1 MLFRSVSDNDLG
13 TAMSGWKSYNPTNV
27 VNYVSAHDNNTLW
40 DRICHVY
47 GEGEAT
53 LEKRLAR
60 NRLSAAIVQTSLG
73 IPFMQAGEEMLRQKK
88 NADGSY
94 NENSYNASDAVNN
107 IKWELLTETSEQTK
121 MSEYYKGLIAFRKAT
136 PTLRLPVASE
146 NGEAVV
152 KLVKRAGALLA
163 FTMTNPYTGEQLF
176 VVYNAKQSAE
186 TITLPEGGW
195 DMYVSGAKAGATAI
209 KTGLSGEF
217 SADGISCYVFKKA

>member
-1 MLFRSVSDNDLG
+1 
-13 TAMSGWKSYNPTNV
+13 
-27 VNYVSAHDNNTLW
+27 
-40 DRICHVY
+40 
-47 GEGEAT
+47 
-53 LEKRLAR
+53 
-60 NRLSAAIVQTSLG
+60 
-73 IPFMQAGEEMLRQKK
+73 
-88 NADGSY
+88 
-94 NENSYNASDAVNN
+94 
-107 IKWELLTETSEQTK
+107 

-152 KLVKRAGALLA
+152 KLVKRSGALLA

-195 DMYVSGAKAGATAI
+195 DMYVSGTKAGATAI
-209 KTGLSGEF
+209 RTGLSGEF

>member
-1 MLFRSVSDNDLG
+1 
-13 TAMSGWKSYNPTNV
+13 
-27 VNYVSAHDNNTLW
+27 
-40 DRICHVY
+40 
-47 GEGEAT
+47 
-53 LEKRLAR
+53 
-60 NRLSAAIVQTSLG
+60 
-73 IPFMQAGEEMLRQKK
+73 
-88 NADGSY
+88 
-94 NENSYNASDAVNN
+94 
-107 IKWELLTETSEQTK
+107 

-195 DMYVSGAKAGATAI
+195 DMYVSGTKAGATAI
-209 KTGLSGEF
+209 QTGLSGEF